1 MYQKLM
7 HNKSLRLIGGLLGGL
22 LLSVAINVFIVP
34 QGLYGGGAYGLCQ
47 VIRTLLQRELSLS
60 LPFDLAGVLYF
71 FVNIPLFLLAYK
83 ALGREFFWKAA
94 ICTVCNS
101 VFLAVIPSPSTP
113 VIPDLLTS
121 CMVGG
126 ILAGFASG
134 LVLTC
139 GCSTGGLDILGL
151 YLSKKGSRFTV
162 GRFSISFNALLYTLC
177 FFLFDAATAIYSA
190 IYNVLSSLFLD
201 RIHRQNVTVQLL
213 IFTKK
218 NDPQLPRYIMEQ
230 LDRGVT
236 SWTGRGGWTGDEV
249 QVLLGVLEGGGDL
262 DGRPAFIPQVC
273 GHTHQQTLAE
283 ADIGAVHEED
293 VVHVGQVCGQLRTL
307 IGAGQLMGQ
316 EDAQH
321 LVPGSGGVL
330 IEPLEQLRA
339 GLAGG
344 GQLVTLL

>member
-1 MYQKLM
+1 MGAV
-7 HNKSLRLIGGLLGGL
+7 GGV
-22 LLSVAINVFIVP
+22 SN
-34 QGLYGGGAYGLCQ
+34 
-47 VIRTLLQRELSLS
+47 
-60 LPFDLAGVLYF
+60 
-71 FVNIPLFLLAYK
+71 LFMEDYPN
-83 ALGREFFWKAA
+83 
-94 ICTVCNS
+94 CP
-101 VFLAVIPSPSTP
+101 AV
-113 VIPDLLTS
+113 
-121 CMVGG
+121 VGG

-177 FFLFDAATAIYSA
+177 FFLFDATTAIYSA

-249 QVLLGVLEGGGDL
+249 QVLCVCLSKYEIDTLQDVLRRVDPDAFYIVQEGV
-262 DGRPAFIPQVC
+262 
-273 GHTHQQTLAE
+273 H
-283 ADIGAVHEED
+283 
-293 VVHVGQVCGQLRTL
+293 
-307 IGAGQLMGQ
+307 
-316 EDAQH
+316 
-321 LVPGSGGVL
+321 
-330 IEPLEQLRA
+330 
-339 GLAGG
+339 AGG
-344 GQLVTLL
+344 NFERHLG

>member
-113 VIPDLLTS
+113 VIPDILTS

-134 LVLTC
+134 LVLT
-139 GCSTGGLDILGL
+139 
-151 YLSKKGSRFTV
+151 LS
-162 GRFSISFNALLYTLC
+162 L
-177 FFLFDAATAIYSA
+177 
-190 IYNVLSSLFLD
+190 
-201 RIHRQNVTVQLL
+201 IH
-213 IFTKK
+213 I
-218 NDPQLPRYIMEQ
+218 
-230 LDRGVT
+230 
-236 SWTGRGGWTGDEV
+236 
-249 QVLLGVLEGGGDL
+249 
-262 DGRPAFIPQVC
+262 
-273 GHTHQQTLAE
+273 
-283 ADIGAVHEED
+283 
-293 VVHVGQVCGQLRTL
+293 
-307 IGAGQLMGQ
+307 
-316 EDAQH
+316 
-321 LVPGSGGVL
+321 
-330 IEPLEQLRA
+330 
-339 GLAGG
+339 
-344 GQLVTLL
+344 

>member
-134 LVLTC
+134 LVLTAPPAAWTSW
-139 GCSTGGLDILGL
+139 GCISARRAAA
-151 YLSKKGSRFTV
+151 SPWAGSPFP
-162 GRFSISFNALLYTLC
+162 STLC
-177 FFLFDAATAIYSA
+177 CTPCA
-190 IYNVLSSLFLD
+190 SSCSM
-201 RIHRQNVTVQLL
+201 
-213 IFTKK
+213 
-218 NDPQLPRYIMEQ
+218 PPPRSTPLYIM
-230 LDRGVT
+230 
-236 SWTGRGGWTGDEV
+236 
-249 QVLLGVLEGGGDL
+249 
-262 DGRPAFIPQVC
+262 C
-273 GHTHQQTLAE
+273 
-283 ADIGAVHEED
+283 
-293 VVHVGQVCGQLRTL
+293 
-307 IGAGQLMGQ
+307 
-316 EDAQH
+316 
-321 LVPGSGGVL
+321 
-330 IEPLEQLRA
+330 
-339 GLAGG
+339 
-344 GQLVTLL
+344 